1 MVLGHNFSDKVS
13 FSLKF
18 YVQSAKKGESM
29 RKWQHIRIL
38 SKWRKWHEATVIPSW
53 MWPPKM
59 EFWCFPPK
67 NMVIHTASPMFLI
80 LIDWAWES
88 VSFWSLDGIKMT
100 LYSSGISNLV
110 GPSMTDK
117 DPKSYSRLVEIYQNQ
132 ILGYPSNN
140 TSKEPGFYQ
149 HASKSTTTTPC
160 ERSKVGLLGAPR
172 KEGSM

>member
-1 MVLGHNFSDKVS
+1 
-13 FSLKF
+13 
-18 YVQSAKKGESM
+18 
-29 RKWQHIRIL
+29 
-38 SKWRKWHEATVIPSW
+38 
-53 MWPPKM
+53 
-59 EFWCFPPK
+59 
-67 NMVIHTASPMFLI
+67 
-80 LIDWAWES
+80 
-88 VSFWSLDGIKMT
+88 MT

-149 HASKSTTTTPC
+149 HASKSTTPC
-160 ERSKVGLLGAPR
+160 EMSKVGLLGAPR